1 MSFLTPVLCFN
12 MKKCIFEWCSKIRS
26 EVHSLR
32 MDMKVMVIVDTV
44 EINLQYFFQLSLF
57 HSFVFGLL
65 CMYRLEY
72 RCKSYVRPVRVES
85 KAVSV
90 WTCDIQCD
98 GPIYSKV
105 IRLDGETS
113 CLTEERVY

>member
-44 EINLQYFFQLSLF
+44 EIYNTFSNFHYFAHLF
-57 HSFVFGLL
+57 LV
-65 CMYRLEY
+65 C
-72 RCKSYVRPVRVES
+72 YV
-85 KAVSV
+85 
-90 WTCDIQCD
+90 CID
-98 GPIYSKV
+98 
-105 IRLDGETS
+105 
-113 CLTEERVY
+113 

>member
-57 HSFVFGLL
+57 RSFLV
-65 CMYRLEY
+65 C
-72 RCKSYVRPVRVES
+72 YV
-85 KAVSV
+85 
-90 WTCDIQCD
+90 CID
-98 GPIYSKV
+98 
-105 IRLDGETS
+105 
-113 CLTEERVY
+113 

>member
-1 MSFLTPVLCFN
+1 MSFLTPVLYFN

-44 EINLQYFFQLSLF
+44 EIYNTFSNFHFFARF
-57 HSFVFGLL
+57 WFV
-65 CMYRLEY
+65 MYRLEY
-72 RCKSYVRPVRVES
+72 ICKSYVRPVRVES

>member
-1 MSFLTPVLCFN
+1 MNGHEDNGNCRHCGVLFT
-12 MKKCIFEWCSKIRS
+12 ILFPTFTF
-26 EVHSLR
+26 SL
-32 MDMKVMVIVDTV
+32 
-44 EINLQYFFQLSLF
+44 
-57 HSFVFGLL
+57 VFGLL

-98 GPIYSKV
+98 RPIYSKV
-105 IRLDGETS
+105 IRLDGEMS
-113 CLTEERVY
+113 CLTEEGVY

>member
-1 MSFLTPVLCFN
+1 MNGHEGNGNCRH
-12 MKKCIFEWCSKIRS
+12 CG
-26 EVHSLR
+26 
-32 MDMKVMVIVDTV
+32 D
-44 EINLQYFFQLSLF
+44 LQHFFQLSLF
-57 HSFVFGLL
+57 RSFWFV
-65 CMYRLEY
+65 MYRLEY

-98 GPIYSKV
+98 RPIYSKV

>member
-44 EINLQYFFQLSLF
+44 EIYNTFSNFHFFARF
-57 HSFVFGLL
+57 WFV
-65 CMYRLEY
+65 MYRLEY

-98 GPIYSKV
+98 RPIYSKV
-105 IRLDGETS
+105 IRLDGEMS

>member
-1 MSFLTPVLCFN
+1 MNGHEDNGNYRHCGDLCTILFPT
-12 MKKCIFEWCSKIRS
+12 FTF
-26 EVHSLR
+26 SL
-32 MDMKVMVIVDTV
+32 
-44 EINLQYFFQLSLF
+44 
-57 HSFVFGLL
+57 VFGLL

-98 GPIYSKV
+98 RPIYSKV

>member
-44 EINLQYFFQLSLF
+44 EIYVQFFPTFTFSL
-57 HSFVFGLL
+57 VFGLL

-98 GPIYSKV
+98 RPIYSKV

>member
-44 EINLQYFFQLSLF
+44 EIYLQYFFQLSLF
-57 HSFVFGLL
+57 RSFLV
-65 CMYRLEY
+65 C
-72 RCKSYVRPVRVES
+72 YV
-85 KAVSV
+85 
-90 WTCDIQCD
+90 CID
-98 GPIYSKV
+98 
-105 IRLDGETS
+105 
-113 CLTEERVY
+113 

>member
-1 MSFLTPVLCFN
+1 MSILTPVLCFN

-26 EVHSLR
+26 EGHSLR

-72 RCKSYVRPVRVES
+72 
-85 KAVSV
+85 
-90 WTCDIQCD
+90 
-98 GPIYSKV
+98 IYAN
-105 IRLDGETS
+105 LM
-113 CLTEERVY
+113 